1 MEKYYYLDS
10 KGEQQG
16 PIELEHF
23 TMYGVGLDTLIW
35 QEGMPDW
42 TEAKRVPEVW
52 AVLSQ
57 AQGAVPPPLPHFT
70 PKSAVPVVA
79 KPDNLMIWS
88 ILATVFCCLPFGIA
102 AIVYSNKVDDRWNAK
117 DYAGAMDAARNAK
130 MFCLISLGGG
140 ILIFIFYIIMLIA
153 GVSASL

>member
-1 MEKYYYLDS
+1 MGKYYYLDS

-23 TMYGVGLDTLIW
+23 TMYDVKLDTLIW

-42 TEAKRVPEVW
+42 AEARKVPEAW
-52 AVLSQ
+52 AMLKQSENS
-57 AQGAVPPPLPHFT
+57 VPPPPPPFT
-70 PKSAVPVVA
+70 PKRVDPGVA

-88 ILATVFCCLPFGIA
+88 ILATVFCCLPLGVA
-102 AIVYSNKVDDRWNAK
+102 AIVYSNKVDERWNAQ
-117 DYAGAMDAARNAK
+117 DYRGAMNAAKNAK
-130 MFCLISLGGG
+130 TFCLVSLGGG
-140 ILIFIFYIIMLIA
+140 ILIIVFYLIILIA